1 MLFILSLEDRNKA
14 SVGESLGPSNANNI
28 EHQFRVSLDMAVAK
42 IKAYMNGALHHF
54 KKEKDTHKRNRCY
67 HRTRSGNG
75 PTIAV

>member
-14 SVGESLGPSNANNI
+14 SVGKSLGPSNANNV

-54 KKEKDTHKRNRCY
+54 KKEKTLIKETDA
-67 HRTRSGNG
+67 
-75 PTIAV
+75 TIERAVGMAQR

>member
-54 KKEKDTHKRNRCY
+54 KKERKTLIKETDA
-67 HRTRSGNG
+67 
-75 PTIAV
+75 TIERAVGMAQR